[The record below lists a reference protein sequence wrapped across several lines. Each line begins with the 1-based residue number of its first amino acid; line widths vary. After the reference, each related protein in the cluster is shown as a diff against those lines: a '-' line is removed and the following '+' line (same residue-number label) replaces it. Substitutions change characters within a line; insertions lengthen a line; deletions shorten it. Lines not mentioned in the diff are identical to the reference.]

1 MEAQGW
7 GEQGRAVSLTYLN
20 ARDHILALRPLVE
33 AGAHTLDPIPEA
45 FILAEQ
51 VVLAVVSFV
60 AAGANTDLPVP
71 CPSI

>member
-20 ARDHILALRPLVE
+20 ARDHLLTLPPVVG
-33 AGAHTLDPIPEA
+33 AGAHTLDPIPGA